1 MIYINIDKPKE
12 LNNNEKIKRNNV
24 MVNRRSGMFV
34 VDNNGNIAFE
44 ENKKNTVTDYKK
56 LLKDIKRSR

>member
-1 MIYINIDKPKE
+1 MIYINIDKPRE
-12 LNNNEKIKRNNV
+12 LNNNEKIKRTNV

-44 ENKKNTVTDYKK
+44 ENQKNTVTDYKK